1 MQQDITLDQITEV
14 IRLFSKEFKS
24 IDSIFKL
31 TGVSYHFVSK
41 ITDRY
46 LSNIMKPQVVE
57 ETYHIYESK
66 INYII

>member
-1 MQQDITLDQITEV
+1 MQQDITLDQISQV
-14 IRLFSKEFKS
+14 IRLFSKEFKT
-24 IDSIFKL
+24 IDSISRI

-46 LSNIMKPQVVE
+46 LGNIMKPQVVE

-66 INYII
+66 INFMV

>member
-14 IRLFSKEFKS
+14 IRLFSKEFKTIGTIS
-24 IDSIFKL
+24 DL
-31 TGVSYHFVSK
+31 TGVSYHFASK

-66 INYII
+66 INFMV

>member
-14 IRLFSKEFKS
+14 IRLFSKEFKT
-24 IDSIFKL
+24 IDAISKL

-46 LSNIMKPQVVE
+46 LSTSRNPQLVE
-57 ETYHIYESK
+57 EIYHIYESK
-66 INYII
+66 MNFI